1 MTLDKILNEAI
12 PLWSAGGWAMI
23 PLALNA
29 LLLCGKAIEL
39 RLSLVGKGYMQKKWG
54 LAGKLKGAPKQGPKE
69 TERAALVAVEYLR
82 KFQIDLDDLDTD
94 EEIVS
99 AFDEIRATELP
110 PIDRDLK
117 FIRVAMAAAPLWG
130 LLGTVSGMLSTFD
143 GLARGG
149 GGDKTMDMV
158 ASGISEAL
166 ITTQTGLMVALPGYF
181 FHYYLSR
188 HRQRYEA
195 FLAHLQTAYI
205 QHAFFDGHLEDSPS
219 HNNNTKIHT
228 LEEVTS

>member
-1 MTLDKILNEAI
+1 MYEKILNEAL

-23 PLALNA
+23 PLAFNA

-39 RLSLVGKGYMQKKWG
+39 RLSLIGKGYMKKKWG
-54 LAGKLKGAPKQGPKE
+54 LAGKLKGAPKQGVKE
-69 TERAALVAVEYLR
+69 TERAALVAVEYLS
-82 KFQIDLDDLDTD
+82 KFQIDLDNLDTD
-94 EEIVS
+94 DQIVS
-99 AFDEIRATELP
+99 AFDEIRARELP

-188 HRQRYEA
+188 HRQRYES

-205 QHAFFDGHLEDSPS
+205 QHAFYDGHLDQLSADS
-219 HNNNTKIHT
+219 NHT
-228 LEEVTS
+228 TSPAHEEVAV